1 MYYTVSSREGVGDT
15 AALYL
20 YYSMI
25 EVPLLC
31 TVSGSSL
38 LGIELTGREL
48 SSSLCAADFSSR
60 SP

>member
-31 TVSGSSL
+31 TVSGCE
-38 LGIELTGREL
+38 GVGDT
-48 SSSLCAADFSSR
+48 AALYD
-60 SP
+60 

>member
-20 YYSMI
+20 YYPLI

-31 TVSGSSL
+31 T
-38 LGIELTGREL
+38 T
-48 SSSLCAADFSSR
+48 SSR
-60 SP
+60 EGVGDTAALYLYYTMI